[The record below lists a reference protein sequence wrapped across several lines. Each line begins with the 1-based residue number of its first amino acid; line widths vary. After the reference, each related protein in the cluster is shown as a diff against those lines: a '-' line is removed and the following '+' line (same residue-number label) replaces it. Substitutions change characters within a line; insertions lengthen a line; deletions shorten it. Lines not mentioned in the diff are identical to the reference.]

1 MFFRKNKGITLLAL
15 VITIII
21 MLLLAAVAMQMAF
34 GENGLIVKSTQA
46 RIEQAKTELL
56 EGSTLQFTEYNM
68 DYQTLRTRWSEFQ
81 KII

>member
-34 GENGLIVKSTQA
+34 GENGLIVSK
-46 RIEQAKTELL
+46 
-56 EGSTLQFTEYNM
+56 N
-68 DYQTLRTRWSEFQ
+68 RTS
-81 KII
+81 